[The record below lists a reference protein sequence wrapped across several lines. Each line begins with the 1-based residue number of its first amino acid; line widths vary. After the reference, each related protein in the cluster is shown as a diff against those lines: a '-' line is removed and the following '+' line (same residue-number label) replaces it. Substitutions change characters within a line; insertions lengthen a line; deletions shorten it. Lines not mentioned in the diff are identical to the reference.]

1 MLCKHYRD
9 FSEAYFELNRDIL
22 LHPEQIDYMEN
33 TRGVIEDLFITIDS
47 YDCEKVDLAPLGYSP
62 KKWDH
67 LVKTYLDLEKLR
79 EFYKSCETSKGVS
92 IAFDF
97 NRKTTGNGSCMREII
112 LTRHSRKKPWSKAT
126 IIWRAT
132 ELQKRWAADLILIH
146 HILKLIPY
154 SEIKEIEFYVVS
166 AYQSGMYVIPLV
178 ENLFGIEMKSL
189 DPKAHPYW
197 KVIRYRN
204 DKYFQPDSPRQK
216 LSPAWRM
223 QDVAEAF
230 RQGKEF
236 TPITYKKFK
245 LEV

>member
-1 MLCKHYRD
+1 MLQKHYKD
-9 FSEAYFELNRDIL
+9 FSEAYFGLNKDIL

-47 YDCEKVDLAPLGYSP
+47 IACDKVDLAPLGYSP

-67 LVKTYLDLEKLR
+67 LVKTYIDLDKLR
-79 EFYKSCETSKGVS
+79 EFYHLCEISKGISV
-92 IAFDF
+92 AFDF
-97 NRKTTGNGSCMREII
+97 NRKTTGNGSCMREVI
-112 LTRHSRKKPWSKAT
+112 LTRNNRKKPWQKAR

-132 ELQKRWAADLILIH
+132 ELQKRWAADLILLH
-146 HILKLIPY
+146 HLLSKIPN
-154 SEIKEIEFYVVS
+154 SQITEIEFYIVS

-178 ENLFGIEMKSL
+178 ESVFGVPMESL
-189 DPKAHPYW
+189 DPTKSPYW

-204 DKYFQPDSPRQK
+204 QKYFQPDSPRQK

-223 QDVAEAF
+223 QDVANAIRE
-230 RQGKEF
+230 GKEF
-236 TPITYKKFK
+236 EPITYKDFE